1 MNKLVSLIFLLLI
14 TFNGISQKDGFVKS
28 ADSALIYYRTYG
40 SGQPLLIINGG
51 PGMNSNG
58 FEQLATI
65 LSKKYQTIIYDQRG
79 TGKSKLPV
87 LDSST
92 ITMKLMLDDME
103 ALRKHFGIK
112 KWSLL
117 GHSFGGIVA
126 SYYATRYPQNIERII
141 LSSSGGIDLELLSY
155 VQSSINSKL
164 TREEQEAMRYWTQKI
179 NDGDTT
185 YHARLERG
193 KALAPAYIY
202 NKKFVPQLAVRLTQ
216 GNSTINGLMWDDLR
230 KINYNCAKGLSSFN
244 KPVLIIQ
251 GKEDI
256 IKAETGEKA
265 HAVLKHSKLVL
276 MEHCGHYGWLD
287 NEAVYFKEIDSFM
300 AVK

>member
-1 MNKLVSLIFLLLI
+1 MNKLVSFLFLLLI
-14 TFNGISQKDGFVKS
+14 AFNGFAQKDGFVNS
-28 ADSALIYYRTYG
+28 SDSALIYYSTFG
-40 SGQPLLIINGG
+40 TGQPLLIINGG

-58 FEQLATI
+58 FEQLAII

-79 TGKSKLPV
+79 TGKSTLNE

-92 ITMKLMLDDME
+92 ITMKLMLDDVE

-112 KWSLL
+112 KWSML

-164 TREEQEAMRYWTQKI
+164 SKEELEAMRYWTQKI

-216 GNSTINGLMWDDLR
+216 GNSTINGLIWDDLR
-230 KINYNCAKGLSSFN
+230 KINYNCAKGLSSFH

-251 GKEDI
+251 GKDDI
-256 IKAETGEKA
+256 IKPETGEKA
-265 HAVLKHSKLVL
+265 HSVLKNSKLVL
-276 MEHCGHYGWLD
+276 MDHCGHYGWLD
-287 NEAVYFKEIDSFM
+287 NEVVYFGEIDSFM

>member
-1 MNKLVSLIFLLLI
+1 
-14 TFNGISQKDGFVKS
+14 
-28 ADSALIYYRTYG
+28 
-40 SGQPLLIINGG
+40 
-51 PGMNSNG
+51 MNSNG

-92 ITMKLMLDDME
+92 ITMKLMLDDVE
-103 ALRKHFGIK
+103 ALRKHFGLK
-112 KWSLL
+112 KWSIL

-126 SYYATRYPQNIERII
+126 SYYATRYPQHIERII
-141 LSSSGGIDLELLSY
+141 LSSSGGIDLELLTY

-164 TREEQEAMRYWTQKI
+164 SKEELGAMHYWTQKI

-216 GNSTINGLMWDDLR
+216 GNSAINVLIWDDLR
-230 KINYNCAKGLSSFN
+230 KINYNCAKELGSFD

-265 HAVLKHSKLVL
+265 HAVLKNSKLVL

-287 NEAVYFKEIDSFM
+287 NETVYFNEIDSFM

>member
-1 MNKLVSLIFLLLI
+1 MFLLLI
-14 TFNGISQKDGFVKS
+14 TFEGSAQKDGFAKS
-28 ADSALIYYRTYG
+28 SDSTRIYYRTFG
-40 SGQPLLIINGG
+40 TGQPLLIINGG

-58 FEQLATI
+58 FEQLAIT

-79 TGKSKLPV
+79 TGRSKLPV

-92 ITMKLMLDDME
+92 ITMKLMLDDVE

-117 GHSFGGIVA
+117 GHSFGGILA

-141 LSSSGGIDLELLSY
+141 LSSSGGIDLELLTY
-155 VQSSINSKL
+155 VQASINSKL
-164 TREEQEAMRYWTQKI
+164 TKEELEAMRYWTQQI
-179 NDGDTT
+179 GAGDTT

-216 GNSTINGLMWDDLR
+216 GNSTINGLVWNDLQ
-230 KINYNCAKGLSSFN
+230 KINYNCAKELKSFT

-251 GKEDI
+251 GRDDI

-265 HAVLKHSKLVL
+265 HSVLKNSKFVL

-287 NEAVYFKEIDSFM
+287 NETVYFGEIDSFM
-300 AVK
+300 AAK